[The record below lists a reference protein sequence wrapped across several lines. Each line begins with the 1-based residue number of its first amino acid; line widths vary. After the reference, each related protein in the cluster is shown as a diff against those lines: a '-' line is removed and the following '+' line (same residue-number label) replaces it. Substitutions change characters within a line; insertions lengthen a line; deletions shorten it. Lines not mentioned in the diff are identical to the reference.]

1 MLMHMFNE
9 HLFYIMVVIIGIGLK
24 HTVIILGTMKMWTQL
39 SYIYSLLICGRKPN
53 PIYTIWHAL

>member
-39 SYIYSLLICGRKPN
+39 SYIYSLLICVRKPN
-53 PIYTIWHAL
+53 PILYWHAL